1 MRLPLLAVAP
11 LLLLLAGCPAGPCPE
26 ASTCEG
32 CVAMYVSEGCRW
44 CPLEN
49 ECTDSLADNTCDI
62 STEVFDSDQC
72 METGGGSSSGS
83 CTSSYQGPTGD
94 PQVSTQCMSVWNYRC
109 VQQDDSRAD
118 QNCLVYDSLEATVAC
133 PYCSGSSGGGGG
145 GGGGGG
151 STPPAN
157 NCNTSGI
164 SPGCSSNYP
173 YSCSASSRCYASVN
187 DCANDTT
194 CQQ

>member
-1 MRLPLLAVAP
+1 MRQLALAALPAF
-11 LLLLLAGCPAGPCPE
+11 LLLLTGCPAGPCPQ

-32 CVAMYVSEGCRW
+32 CVAMYVVDGCRW

-49 ECTDSLADNTCDI
+49 ECTDSLAENTCDI

-94 PQVSTQCMSVWNYRC
+94 PQVSSQCMSVWNYRC

-118 QNCLVYDSLEATVAC
+118 QNCLVYDSLEATVSC

-145 GGGGGG
+145 GGGDEPT
-151 STPPAN
+151 TPSN
-157 NCNTSGI
+157 SCNTSGV
-164 SPGCSSNYP
+164 SQGCGADYP
-173 YSCSASSRCYASVN
+173 YSCSASTKCYASYTG
-187 DCANDTT
+187 CANDSACRT
-194 CQQ
+194 